1 VCCIIEVVIEVLTI
15 LVYGI
20 TFYRYYSKRRLR
32 KSMARRDT
40 ARSDLYLA
48 QLRSQSAPNTP
59 GFGPTSP
66 RSGGWIPPAGHP
78 TYFNGKVPA
87 TPSKDID
94 GSSDSGSEQEGVQ
107 YATAPRTFNQ
117 PQPFSL
123 QPPPIRIHTAT
134 PRLNTDGF
142 SPITQIAPAPAHPDA
157 IEQTINEHAPL
168 AAGEAQYAAVSIPGA
183 YASPLNSP
191 GFAASHAGGPTP
203 VIGGFDFGLQR

>member
-1 VCCIIEVVIEVLTI
+1 VVIEVLTI

-20 TFYRYYSKRRLR
+20 TFFRYYSKRRLR

-66 RSGGWIPPAGHP
+66 RSGGWIPPQGHP
-78 TYFNGKVPA
+78 AYYGKVPP
-87 TPSKDID
+87 TPGKEVD

-117 PQPFSL
+117 PTPFSL
-123 QPPPIRIHTAT
+123 QPPPIKIHTAT
-134 PRLNTDGF
+134 PRLNSDGF
-142 SPITQIAPAPAHPDA
+142 SPIAAVHPRDDPAVIDG
-157 IEQTINEHAPL
+157 ISETVNDHAPV
-168 AAGEAQYAAVSIPGA
+168 AAGESQYAAVQIPGS

-191 GFAASHAGGPTP
+191 GFAASHAGGPAP
-203 VIGGFDFGLQR
+203 VIGGFDFGLQNRR